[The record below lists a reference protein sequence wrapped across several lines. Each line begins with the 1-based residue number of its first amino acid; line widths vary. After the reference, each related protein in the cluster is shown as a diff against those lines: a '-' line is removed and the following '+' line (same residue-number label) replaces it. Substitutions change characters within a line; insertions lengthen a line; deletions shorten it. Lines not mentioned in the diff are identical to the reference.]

1 VPVVDALARTRRC
14 RCRCCVPYSPTS
26 LPRCTGSARLY
37 FHFTYH
43 KLILLEFSA
52 PRVAAALFFK
62 HNLITY
68 VYISIYVIFISM
80 LRVNESELQYFKVT
94 DGRVYVT
101 FFSKINSI
109 FRRM

>member
-1 VPVVDALARTRRC
+1 
-14 RCRCCVPYSPTS
+14 
-26 LPRCTGSARLY
+26 
-37 FHFTYH
+37 
-43 KLILLEFSA
+43 
-52 PRVAAALFFK
+52 
-62 HNLITY
+62 LITY